1 MSPLACQKARRKFLL
16 IIKHRWLNCY
26 DKGEADLPYFNK
38 ERDLSSALDRLKN
51 LTAKISS
58 YEVARKENMAALEA
72 LYRSLGI
79 DEKVPD
85 FSDLFAFKAMNLAG
99 ISLAEASLGT
109 PHEGKYVQIIAITY
123 DREAKVRNKNSSLA
137 YFGRAEKLEPA
148 QRDAIVAFVLR
159 WRFEKSFRTL
169 EHYHTMLQRF

>member
-1 MSPLACQKARRKFLL
+1 MST
-16 IIKHRWLNCY
+16 
-26 DKGEADLPYFNK
+26 
-38 ERDLSSALDRLKN
+38 ALDRLKN

-58 YEVARKENMAALEA
+58 YEVARKENMAALES

-79 DEKVPD
+79 EEKVPV
-85 FSDLFAFKAMNLAG
+85 FAELFDFKAMNLAG
-99 ISLAEASLGT
+99 ISLSDETLGM

-123 DREAKVRNKNSSLA
+123 ERDAKVRNKNSSLA
-137 YFGRAEKLEPA
+137 YFGRAEKLEAA
-148 QRDAIVAFVLR
+148 QRDAIVAFILR

>member
-1 MSPLACQKARRKFLL
+1 M
-16 IIKHRWLNCY
+16 
-26 DKGEADLPYFNK
+26 
-38 ERDLSSALDRLKN
+38 SSALDRLKN

-58 YEVARKENMAALEA
+58 YEVARKENMAALET
-72 LYRSLGI
+72 LYRELGI

-85 FSDLFAFKAMNLAG
+85 FNDLFDYKAMNLSG
-99 ISLAEASLGT
+99 ISLSDASLGA

-123 DREAKVRNKNSSLA
+123 DKDAKVRNKNSSLG
-137 YFGRAEKLEPA
+137 YFGRAEKLEQGPKN
-148 QRDAIVAFVLR
+148 AIVAFVLR

>member
-1 MSPLACQKARRKFLL
+1 MIKQTGIPILARSVF
-16 IIKHRWLNCY
+16 
-26 DKGEADLPYFNK
+26 
-38 ERDLSSALDRLKN
+38 LSSALDRLKN

-58 YEVARKENMAALEA
+58 YEVARKENMAALES
-72 LYRSLGI
+72 LYRELGI

-85 FSDLFAFKAMNLAG
+85 FTDLFDYKAMNLAG
-99 ISLAEASLGT
+99 ISLSDESLGT

-123 DREAKVRNKNSSLA
+123 DKDAKVRNKNSSLG
-137 YFGRAEKLEPA
+137 YFGRAEKLEPSK
-148 QRDAIVAFVLR
+148 RDEIVSFVLR

>member
-1 MSPLACQKARRKFLL
+1 MST
-16 IIKHRWLNCY
+16 
-26 DKGEADLPYFNK
+26 
-38 ERDLSSALDRLKN
+38 ALDRLKN

-58 YEVARKENMAALEA
+58 YEVARKENMAALES

-79 DEKVPD
+79 EEKVPV
-85 FSDLFAFKAMNLAG
+85 FAELFDFKAMNLAG
-99 ISLAEASLGT
+99 ISLSDETLGM

-123 DREAKVRNKNSSLA
+123 ERDAKVRNKNSSLA

-148 QRDAIVAFVLR
+148 QRDAIVAFILR